1 MHTLFVRFAALAV
14 VTVPAAVSSRGPVRA
29 PAHPGHAVVPFAVGE
44 RMDYDVKFGI
54 LKVGTGSMEVA
65 PMDTVRGRE
74 AWHTRF
80 NVHGGTF
87 FYRVDDRLESWMDVS
102 TLASLRHIQLLS
114 EGSRDRERRFEIY
127 PERGVFTESG
137 KTGEQATVP
146 EPLDDGSFLYF
157 LRTIPLEVGQQY
169 TFDRYFRPDRNPV
182 IVRVLRKERITVPA
196 GTFNAIVVQPIIRTK
211 GIFSEGGQA
220 QIWLSDDASRM
231 MLQMKSKLSFG
242 SLNLYL
248 TSFHTPPAVLTNS
261 TN

>member
-1 MHTLFVRFAALAV
+1 MYSLFARYAALAV
-14 VTVPAAVSSRGPVRA
+14 LALPVAARGPIHSTSHSTRA
-29 PAHPGHAVVPFAVGE
+29 AVPFAVGE

-102 TLASLRHIQLLS
+102 SLASLRHVQLLS

-127 PERGVFTESG
+127 PDRGVFTESG
-137 KTGEQATVP
+137 KGGEQPTVP

-157 LRTIPLEVGQQY
+157 LRTIPLEVGHQY

-182 IVRVLRKERITVPA
+182 IVRVLRKERVTVPA

-248 TSFHTPPAVLTNS
+248 TSYRTPPTVATK
-261 TN
+261 